1 MNPARYRVRLFLD
14 LCRTIVLPSIVLSF
28 ALNLAQ
34 QRLGLLK
41 IPIHA
46 IFIITWASS
55 KGALS
60 KFIQDREARRL
71 GAKPIPR
78 IVGKW
83 PGNIDIL
90 LKMLRAFKTSYV
102 LDVYLKLFEEY
113 QCTTLNTRIFWS
125 DNVRSIDHLQ
135 RLSRLIT
142 IEVLDH
148 IYGPRTC

>member
-14 LCRTIVLPSIVLSF
+14 LCRTIVLPSIVLSV
-28 ALNLAQ
+28 ALNLTQ
-34 QRLGLLK
+34 RRLGLLTV
-41 IPIHA
+41 PAHVF
-46 IFIITWASS
+46 FIVIWASS

-83 PGNIDIL
+83 PGNIDVL

-102 LDVYLKLFEEY
+102 LDVYLQLFEEY

-125 DNVRSIDHLQ
+125 DNVR
-135 RLSRLIT
+135 T
-142 IEVLDH
+142 
-148 IYGPRTC
+148 T